1 MGQLNVIGVSAS
13 WCMGSRATIIVRL
26 LDFVCGV
33 PNE

>member
-13 WCMGSRATIIVRL
+13 WLQESRATTIVRQ

-33 PNE
+33 LNE